1 MSVVRFRPWA
11 PPLGRENASFNNTA
25 WHYCL
30 DVAIAFGWKPAGT
43 IAPRDFTGDWCGRYY
58 GNDFQIVTNK
68 DARALAAAVHRA
80 VYALSTNQA
89 LTKDQA
95 KACGEGDCEDVDVL
109 RKLADYAQGGTF
121 AIW

>member
-1 MSVVRFRPWA
+1 VSVVRFRPWA

-80 VYALSTNQA
+80 VYALSTKQA

-95 KACGEGDCEDVDVL
+95 KVCDVDGESVYIL
-109 RKLADYAQGGTF
+109 RKLADYAAGGTF
-121 AIW
+121 TIC